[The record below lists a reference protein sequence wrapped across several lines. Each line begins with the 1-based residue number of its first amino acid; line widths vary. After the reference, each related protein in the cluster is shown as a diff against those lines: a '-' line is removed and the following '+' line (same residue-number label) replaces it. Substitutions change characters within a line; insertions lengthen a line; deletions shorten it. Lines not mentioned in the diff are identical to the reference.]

1 MYYILPPVND
11 VCLILEKDIPIFN
24 ENQIYR
30 LGDVCKYKGET
41 YVLTV
46 DSHQGK
52 FDKNN
57 WDYLRNYSAEIKG
70 FQEVKPLQE
79 NELVRWK
86 NIIFKVTSDN
96 GNIKLVPIDFIPSFV
111 EIANKKWMTENLAY
125 DDGEGGITFN
135 SSNNE
140 YYYTWEA
147 ADRVAKKLGWKLPS
161 DEDWKNAIIS
171 CGGVIEGYY
180 NDYDMI
186 NSTIREKLN
195 IELTGRLCYEAY
207 FSIGRE
213 AHFWTST
220 VESRGD
226 YNFSW
231 SYMFY
236 QESSVTKFASN
247 NKEQYTIRLIKD

>member
-1 MYYILPPVND
+1 MYYILQPLNSA
-11 VCLILEKDIPIFN
+11 CLILEKDIPIFS

-57 WDYLRNYSAEIKG
+57 WDYLRNYSAEIRG
-70 FQEVKPLQE
+70 FQEVKLLQE
-79 NELVRWK
+79 NELIRWK
-86 NIIFKVTSDN
+86 NIIFKATSDN

-147 ADRVAKKLGWKLPS
+147 ANRVTKKLGWKLPS

-195 IELTGRLCYEAY
+195 IKLTGRLCYEAY